1 MRQNDAYL
9 FSLDDKPQDLYCID
23 ARFYGNIS
31 RFLNHMCEPNL
42 FACRVFTTHQ
52 DLRFPHIAFFASE
65 NIVAGEELGSQLV
78 FLNVVSKAVTVVQ
91 SLERFSSGPGKDC
104 FLAPYLVSHK
114 HIAKDRQTEACSQF
128 DPARTEQ
135 RLSFDRRAQG
145 PGPGAVRVATLGSWR
160 MLTLGAEYEDTWAL
174 TPAKSG
180 RPPGQAAKGEPGP
193 EEGEDSGAEEPGE
206 PSWKAADANTVRG
219 YDTVL
224 EMDGLSSAGRR
235 DGVRQ
240 LVRKHGILNST
251 PWARGMA
258 RFAEDLPTR
267 YGGGAGGG
275 GRGGPGAG
283 RGGAR
288 GGGGGGAPGGQRVYK
303 QSMAQRARTMAIY
316 NPNPVKQNCF
326 TVNRSLFIFREDN
339 LIRKYAKR
347 ITEWPYP
354 SRAGAHSSDKTP
366 MSERL
371 DDTEPYFIGIFC
383 FEAAIKIIALGFA
396 FHKGSYLRN
405 GWNVMDFVVVL
416 TGLASGFCGFM
427 SCLST
432 TLVQT
437 EISQQLLDRLP
448 WKLIYQEDA
457 ATAEALATSSS
468 SPPPLHLVFSP
479 SRLSGEA
486 LCLFTLPSPHI
497 PGNNVDIR
505 MTCFQDLD
513 CSSILA
519 EILAKVGSDF
529 DLRTLRAVRVLRP
542 LKLVSGIPSLQVV
555 LKSIMKAMV
564 PLLQIGLLLF
574 FAIVM
579 FAIIGVEFYMGKF
592 HTTCFRKDTGERAAD
607 WPCGLEPPAR
617 MCPNGT
623 ECREY
628 WTGPNFG
635 ITNFDNI
642 LFAVLTVFQCI
653 TMEGWV
659 DILYSTNDVAGNTWN
674 WLYFIPLIIIGSFF
688 MLNLVLGVL
697 SGEFAKERER
707 VEKRQEFLKLR
718 RQQQIERELTGYL
731 EWICKA
737 EEVLLEEE
745 DEIAEEKSPLDGAWY
760 KRKQNLP
767 VLKRNKAKKG
777 KNDLIGAEEG
787 EDPFADISSVA
798 PPGSPFGRASVKS
811 SGKMDS
817 SSYFRR
823 KEKRIRFF
831 IRRMVKAQSFYW
843 IVLCLVGLNTL
854 CVAIV
859 HYDQPKW
866 LTKALYTAE
875 FVFLGLFLTEMTLKM
890 YGLGARNYF
899 HSSFNCFDFGVIVGS
914 ICEVIWDMIKPGAS
928 FGISVLRAL
937 RLLRIFKVTKYW
949 NSLRNLVVSLLNS
962 MKSIISLLFLLF
974 LFIVVFALLGMQL
987 FGGQFNFEDETPTTN
1002 FDTFPAAIL
1011 TVFQILTGEDW
1022 NAVMYHG
1029 IESQGGVRRGM
1040 FSSVYFIVLTLFGNY
1055 TLLNVFLAIAV
1066 DNLANAQELTKDEE
1080 EQEEAANKKLAL
1092 QKALEVKEVSPMSAA
1107 NISIAAKEQQRT
1119 AKTMSVWEQRTN
1131 QLRRHNMRASSEA
1144 LFNELDPEERRRLSS
1159 ALHLHPD
1166 MKTHL
1171 DRPLVVEARDS
1182 EKPSRPPEGG
1192 WEEAGD
1198 SQQDG
1203 LGDNFHTH
1211 SRKHHRHRDKNGE
1224 GREGGDGRGGRHH
1237 IHHSRS
1243 RDHNADS
1250 AQTKERTGDRS
1261 HSRDGGQ
1268 GHRHQHQAGSPEEET
1283 NDVRGGGEERG
1294 HRHHHSHRPPKEG
1307 NGMIANGAQ
1316 GERRGKG
1323 GGGDSNGERKARSSR
1338 MVRAQSTLDGEDC
1351 NRNKNGT
1358 KGYRERQPDAEEDG
1372 LASSPLQPM
1381 RSSLSLGEK
1390 QEDADNQK
1398 NSTRASQAGLN
1409 SNAIHI
1415 PVTITAPPGETTIIP
1430 MNNIDCDNFQL
1441 SEEKKDLEEEEAAN
1455 GPRQILPY
1463 SSMFVF
1469 GQTNPVEYIVN
1480 PDNPYSCGCGVLWL
1494 CHYVVNLRYFEM
1506 CILVVI
1512 TMSSI
1517 ALAAEDP
1524 VQTNA
1529 PHNNVLKYLDY
1540 VFTGVFTFEM
1550 VIKYITQ
1557 TNCILN
1563 LNRGTTG
1570 KDINTIKSL
1579 RVLRVL
1585 RPLKTIKR
1593 LPKLKAV
1600 FDCVVN
1606 SLKNVLNIL
1615 IVYILFMFIFA
1626 VIAVQ
1631 LFKGK
1636 FFYCTDES
1644 KSLEKDCRGQFLEY
1658 DRDDVT
1664 AQVREWKKY
1673 DFHYD
1678 NVLWAFLT
1686 LFTVSTGEGW
1696 PMVLKHS
1703 VDATYED
1710 QGPNPGFRMET
1721 SIFYVVYFVV
1731 FPFFF
1736 VNIFVALIIITF
1748 QEQGDKAM
1756 SECSLEKNERACIDF
1771 AINAKPLTRY
1781 MPENKQSFQYKM
1793 WKFVVS
1799 PPFEYA
1805 IMTLIALNTVVLM
1818 MKFYGAPYLYEAML
1832 KYLNIVF
1839 TALFTLECIL
1849 KIIAFGPLN
1858 YLKAA
1863 WNVFDF
1869 VTVLGSITDILVTEI
1884 KDKMINLSFLRLFR
1898 AARLIKLL
1906 RQGYTIRILLW
1917 TFVQSF
1923 KALPYV
1929 CLLIAM
1935 LFFIYAIIGMQVFG
1949 NIELIDDN
1957 AINHHNNFQTFFQAL
1972 TLLFRSATGEAWHEI
1987 MLACLSDRPCDKLS
2001 GNTGNE
2007 CGSDFAYF
2015 YFVSFIFLCSFL
2027 MLNLFVAV
2035 IMDNFEYLTRDASIL
2050 GPHHLDEFIRVWAEY
2065 DPAACGRICYQD
2077 MYKLLRFIS
2086 PPLGLGKKC
2095 PNRVAYKWES
2105 VMQLNNPQVVPV
2117 GTAYLLA
2124 CSLNRLVKMN
2134 MPIADDNTVQFTST
2148 LMALIRT
2155 ALEIKLA
2162 SGVLAQRLCDAD
2174 LKREINRVWPNLSQK
2189 TVDLLVTPHKYNELT
2204 VGKVYAALMIF
2215 DYYKQNRAKRLQQQ
2229 NSSVGPQSKLGALF
2243 RPVLPLTHILEVE
2256 PPISSPKHPF
2266 PPLHEQEAKL
2276 EALPTTNTTTT
2287 TTSVNRD
2294 TILNQ
2299 RSAIKHSQSGDVSQ
2313 SAQRPKGRRKL
2324 QRGQSEDVP
2333 YSTRPQE
2340 QVELKQVENISDTE
2354 AYPSLEGHCKAASL
2368 PRLNAEYYP
2377 IVDLSPIRRSAS
2389 SLTQQR
2395 HQEVGLREYD
2405 LERPGLAQ
2413 SSTGPGQVQGQDR
2426 AHHHHHHHRCHRRRD
2441 KDKDKKQ
2448 KSLDRAGSVQ
2458 PSSTVGSFTDP
2469 SAEGLSRE
2477 RARERDR
2484 SRPHERRHHSSA
2496 GEKQRYYSCERYG
2509 SREQCHTKSAGPS
2522 RSTSPG
2528 EGQDTG
2534 LLKQHGSSVL
2544 KAGPGTLPSG
2554 SSTPGRGRRQLPQTP
2569 LTPRPAVAYKTA
2581 NSSPLPS
2588 SASTATTG
2596 HQTRFSR
2603 GLSEHDRLVGGYDE
2617 SPIPVTRIGSD
2628 PNLNRQPQAA
2638 SQQALLEEAED
2649 FQDNVSSHGGGRS
2662 ARTTASTTASA
2673 SHGTAAAPVTVPTT
2687 QGRAGVVPNGYH
2699 FTLGVNSAS
2708 GPGSRAT
2715 GSLREREEEDCAV
2728 QCEKLHHLHYTHTA
2742 GSLRP
2747 VHLPN

>member
-1 MRQNDAYL
+1 M
-9 FSLDDKPQDLYCID
+9 P
-23 ARFYGNIS
+23 
-31 RFLNHMCEPNL
+31 
-42 FACRVFTTHQ
+42 
-52 DLRFPHIAFFASE
+52 
-65 NIVAGEELGSQLV
+65 
-78 FLNVVSKAVTVVQ
+78 
-91 SLERFSSGPGKDC
+91 
-104 FLAPYLVSHK
+104 
-114 HIAKDRQTEACSQF
+114 
-128 DPARTEQ
+128 
-135 RLSFDRRAQG
+135 
-145 PGPGAVRVATLGSWR
+145 
-160 MLTLGAEYEDTWAL
+160 
-174 TPAKSG
+174 
-180 RPPGQAAKGEPGP
+180 
-193 EEGEDSGAEEPGE
+193 
-206 PSWKAADANTVRG
+206 
-219 YDTVL
+219 
-224 EMDGLSSAGRR
+224 
-235 DGVRQ
+235 
-240 LVRKHGILNST
+240 
-251 PWARGMA
+251 

-267 YGGGAGGG
+267 YGGNAGGG

-288 GGGGGGAPGGQRVYK
+288 GGGAPGGQRVYK

-316 NPNPVKQNCF
+316 NPNPVKQNCL

-339 LIRKYAKR
+339 LIRKY
-347 ITEWPYP
+347 
-354 SRAGAHSSDKTP
+354 
-366 MSERL
+366 

-416 TGLASGFCGFM
+416 TG
-427 SCLST
+427 
-432 TLVQT
+432 
-437 EISQQLLDRLP
+437 I
-448 WKLIYQEDA
+448 
-457 ATAEALATSSS
+457 LAT
-468 SPPPLHLVFSP
+468 
-479 SRLSGEA
+479 
-486 LCLFTLPSPHI
+486 
-497 PGNNVDIR
+497 
-505 MTCFQDLD
+505 
-513 CSSILA
+513 
-519 EILAKVGSDF
+519 VGSDF

-592 HTTCFRKDTGERAAD
+592 HTTCFKNETGETH

-617 MCPNGT
+617 LCPDGT
-623 ECREY
+623 QCREY

-737 EEVLLEEE
+737 
-745 DEIAEEKSPLDGAWY
+745 
-760 KRKQNLP
+760 
-767 VLKRNKAKKG
+767 VLKRGKVKKG
-777 KNDLIGAEEG
+777 KNDLISAEEG
-787 EDPFADISSVA
+787 EDPFADISSVP
-798 PPGSPFGRASVKS
+798 PPGSPFGRASMKS
-811 SGKMDS
+811 GGKMDS

-823 KEKRIRFF
+823 KEKRTRFF

-859 HYDQPKW
+859 HYDQPDW
-866 LTKALYTAE
+866 LTTALYTAE
-875 FVFLGLFLTEMTLKM
+875 IVFLGLFLTEMSLKM

-1092 QKALEVKEVSPMSAA
+1092 QKALEVKEVSPISAA
-1107 NISIAAKEQQRT
+1107 NISITAKEQQRS
-1119 AKTMSVWEQRTN
+1119 AKAMSVWEQRTN
-1131 QLRRHNMRASSEA
+1131 QLRRHNIRTSSEA
-1144 LFNELDPEERRRLSS
+1144 LFNELDPEERLQKSS
-1159 ALHLHPD
+1159 TLHLHPD
-1166 MKTHL
+1166 TKTHL
-1171 DRPLVVEARDS
+1171 DRPLVVEAKNGD
-1182 EKPSRPPEGG
+1182 KPSRPPEGP
-1192 WEEAGD
+1192 WEESGNPR
-1198 SQQDG
+1198 QDG
-1203 LGDNFHTH
+1203 VGDNFHSH
-1211 SRKHHRHRDKNGE
+1211 SRKHHRHRDRNGE
-1224 GREGGDGRGGRHH
+1224 RGDGGEARGGRHH
-1237 IHHSRS
+1237 THHSRS
-1243 RDHNADS
+1243 RDHNGDGAQVRDS
-1250 AQTKERTGDRS
+1250 RGESGNG
-1261 HSRDGGQ
+1261 RDGGQ
-1268 GHRHQHQAGSPEEET
+1268 GHRHHRQAGSPEEEAK
-1283 NDVRGGGEERG
+1283 DCRSGGEERG
-1294 HRHHHSHRPPKEG
+1294 HRHHHFHRAPKEG
-1307 NGMIANGAQ
+1307 NGLMANGAQ
-1316 GERRGKG
+1316 GERRGRGGGGG
-1323 GGGDSNGERKARSSR
+1323 GGGDSNGERKGRGSR
-1338 MVRAQSTLDGEDC
+1338 MVRAQSTLEGDDC
-1351 NRNKNGT
+1351 KRNKNGT
-1358 KGYRERQPDAEEDG
+1358 KGHSEQLKAYFYI
-1372 LASSPLQPM
+1372 
-1381 RSSLSLGEK
+1381 SLC
-1390 QEDADNQK
+1390 
-1398 NSTRASQAGLN
+1398 
-1409 SNAIHI
+1409 
-1415 PVTITAPPGETTIIP
+1415 VW
-1430 MNNIDCDNFQL
+1430 
-1441 SEEKKDLEEEEAAN
+1441 
-1455 GPRQILPY
+1455 
-1463 SSMFVF
+1463 
-1469 GQTNPVEYIVN
+1469 
-1480 PDNPYSCGCGVLWL
+1480 SCSVRRL

-1506 CILVVI
+1506 CILMVI

-1524 VQTNA
+1524 VQANA
-1529 PHNNVLKYLDY
+1529 PRNNVISDY

-1550 VIKYITQ
+1550 VIKMIDLGLLLHPGAYFRDLW
-1557 TNCILN
+1557 NILDFIVVSGA
-1563 LNRGTTG
+1563 LVAFACSGTKG

-1615 IVYILFMFIFA
+1615 IVYMLFMFIFA

-1644 KSLEKDCRGQFLEY
+1644 KALEKDCRGQFLDY
-1658 DRDDVT
+1658 HKDDVA
-1664 AQVREWKKY
+1664 AQPREWKKY
-1673 DFHYD
+1673 EFHYD

-1696 PMVLKHS
+1696 PLVLKHS

-1710 QGPNPGFRMET
+1710 KGPSPGFRMET

-1771 AINAKPLTRY
+1771 AINARPLTRY
-1781 MPENKQSFQYKM
+1781 MPENKQSFQYRM

-1818 MKFYGAPYLYEAML
+1818 MKFYGAPDLYESML

-1949 NIELIDDN
+1949 NIDLNEET
-1957 AINHHNNFQTFFQAL
+1957 AINLHNNFQTFFQAL

-1987 MLACLSDRPCDKLS
+1987 MLACLSNRPCDVHS
-2001 GNTGNE
+2001 GTVGKE

-2095 PNRVAYKWES
+2095 PNRVAYK
-2105 VMQLNNPQVVPV
+2105 
-2117 GTAYLLA
+2117 
-2124 CSLNRLVKMN
+2124 RLVRMN
-2134 MPIADDNTVQFTST
+2134 MPIAEDRTVHFTST

-2155 ALEIKLA
+2155 ALDIKLA
-2162 SGVLAQRLCDAD
+2162 SGVLAQHLCDAD
-2174 LKREINRVWPNLSQK
+2174 LKREIHRVWPSLSQK
-2189 TVDLLVTPHKYNELT
+2189 TVDLLVTPPKYNELT

-2215 DYYKQNRAKRLQQQ
+2215 DHYKQTCAKRLQQQ
-2229 NSSVGPQSKLGALF
+2229 HSGGQQVEF
-2243 RPVLPLTHILEVE
+2243 TLEYA
-2256 PPISSPKHPF
+2256 S
-2266 PPLHEQEAKL
+2266 
-2276 EALPTTNTTTT
+2276 
-2287 TTSVNRD
+2287 TS
-2294 TILNQ
+2294 
-2299 RSAIKHSQSGDVSQ
+2299 
-2313 SAQRPKGRRKL
+2313 L
-2324 QRGQSEDVP
+2324 QRGRFPGFFMFVYLQS
-2333 YSTRPQE
+2333 
-2340 QVELKQVENISDTE
+2340 L
-2354 AYPSLEGHCKAASL
+2354 
-2368 PRLNAEYYP
+2368 
-2377 IVDLSPIRRSAS
+2377 LSCVFP
-2389 SLTQQR
+2389 
-2395 HQEVGLREYD
+2395 
-2405 LERPGLAQ
+2405 
-2413 SSTGPGQVQGQDR
+2413 
-2426 AHHHHHHHRCHRRRD
+2426 
-2441 KDKDKKQ
+2441 
-2448 KSLDRAGSVQ
+2448 
-2458 PSSTVGSFTDP
+2458 
-2469 SAEGLSRE
+2469 
-2477 RARERDR
+2477 
-2484 SRPHERRHHSSA
+2484 
-2496 GEKQRYYSCERYG
+2496 
-2509 SREQCHTKSAGPS
+2509 
-2522 RSTSPG
+2522 
-2528 EGQDTG
+2528 
-2534 LLKQHGSSVL
+2534 QHGSSVVL
-2544 KAGPGTLPSG
+2544 AGPGTLPSG

-2569 LTPRPAVAYKTA
+2569 LTPRPAVSYKTA
-2581 NSSPLPS
+2581 NSSPLQPG
-2588 SASTATTG
+2588 AGAAAATG
-2596 HQTRFSR
+2596 HHTRCRDAPPEPLPPPRHQLPTQPPLRPPRR
-2603 GLSEHDRLVGGYDE
+2603 GERAPSPTGSTSPSGSTLRPGLGAEEQEVSGRGRRRTGANRGRAARSCRVRRADENGSKCMEEKATARGRKRGSE
-2617 SPIPVTRIGSD
+2617 II
-2628 PNLNRQPQAA
+2628 
-2638 SQQALLEEAED
+2638 QAL
-2649 FQDNVSSHGGGRS
+2649 
-2662 ARTTASTTASA
+2662 
-2673 SHGTAAAPVTVPTT
+2673 
-2687 QGRAGVVPNGYH
+2687 
-2699 FTLGVNSAS
+2699 
-2708 GPGSRAT
+2708 
-2715 GSLREREEEDCAV
+2715 
-2728 QCEKLHHLHYTHTA
+2728 
-2742 GSLRP
+2742 
-2747 VHLPN
+2747 

>member
-1 MRQNDAYL
+1 
-9 FSLDDKPQDLYCID
+9 
-23 ARFYGNIS
+23 
-31 RFLNHMCEPNL
+31 
-42 FACRVFTTHQ
+42 
-52 DLRFPHIAFFASE
+52 
-65 NIVAGEELGSQLV
+65 
-78 FLNVVSKAVTVVQ
+78 
-91 SLERFSSGPGKDC
+91 
-104 FLAPYLVSHK
+104 
-114 HIAKDRQTEACSQF
+114 
-128 DPARTEQ
+128 
-135 RLSFDRRAQG
+135 
-145 PGPGAVRVATLGSWR
+145 
-160 MLTLGAEYEDTWAL
+160 
-174 TPAKSG
+174 
-180 RPPGQAAKGEPGP
+180 
-193 EEGEDSGAEEPGE
+193 
-206 PSWKAADANTVRG
+206 
-219 YDTVL
+219 
-224 EMDGLSSAGRR
+224 
-235 DGVRQ
+235 
-240 LVRKHGILNST
+240 
-251 PWARGMA
+251 MA

-267 YGGGAGGG
+267 YGGGGGGGGGAGGGGG

-288 GGGGGGAPGGQRVYK
+288 GGGGGGPGGAPGGQRMYK

-339 LIRKYAKR
+339 LIRKYANFMLNR
-347 ITEWPYP
+347 SLT
-354 SRAGAHSSDKTP
+354 SRTPFEYMILATIIANCIVLALEQHLPASDKTP

-416 TGLASGFCGFM
+416 TG
-427 SCLST
+427 
-432 TLVQT
+432 
-437 EISQQLLDRLP
+437 I
-448 WKLIYQEDA
+448 
-457 ATAEALATSSS
+457 LAT
-468 SPPPLHLVFSP
+468 
-479 SRLSGEA
+479 
-486 LCLFTLPSPHI
+486 
-497 PGNNVDIR
+497 
-505 MTCFQDLD
+505 
-513 CSSILA
+513 
-519 EILAKVGSDF
+519 VGSDF

-592 HTTCFRKDTGERAAD
+592 HTTCFKIDTGESTAD

-617 MCPNGT
+617 ICPNGT
-623 ECREY
+623 QCREY

-659 DILYSTNDVAGNTWN
+659 DILYSTNDVVGNTWN

-737 EEVLLEEE
+737 
-745 DEIAEEKSPLDGAWY
+745 AWWHWI
-760 KRKQNLP
+760 
-767 VLKRNKAKKG
+767 LKRGKVKKG

-811 SGKMDS
+811 GKLDS

-859 HYDQPKW
+859 HYDQPEW
-866 LTKALYTAE
+866 LTRALYTAE

-914 ICEVIWDMIKPGAS
+914 IFEVIWDMIKPGAS

-1040 FSSVYFIVLTLFGNY
+1040 FSSIYFIVLTLFGNY

-1107 NISIAAKEQQRT
+1107 NISIAAFVKQNRDALSRRSSVSSIQSPKEQQRS

-1144 LFNELDPEERRRLSS
+1144 LFNELDPEERLRMST

-1171 DRPLVVEARDS
+1171 DRPLMVEARNGD
-1182 EKPSRPPEGG
+1182 KPSWHPAEGG
-1192 WEEAGD
+1192 REEAGE
-1198 SQQDG
+1198 G
-1203 LGDNFHTH
+1203 PGDNGHP
-1211 SRKHHRHRDKNGE
+1211 RKHHRHC
-1224 GREGGDGRGGRHH
+1224 GRHH
-1237 IHHSRS
+1237 THHSRG
-1243 RDHNADS
+1243 DGH
-1250 AQTKERTGDRS
+1250 QTKERRGERS
-1261 HSRDGGQ
+1261 QSRNGGQ
-1268 GHRHQHQAGSPEEET
+1268 GHRHHQAGSPDEEAG
-1283 NDVRGGGEERG
+1283 DERG

-1307 NGMIANGAQ
+1307 NGMLANGAQ
-1316 GERRGKG
+1316 AERRGRG
-1323 GGGDSNGERKARSSR
+1323 GGEGESNGERKARCSR
-1338 MVRAQSTLDGEDC
+1338 MSRAQSTLGDDC
-1351 NRNKNGT
+1351 KRSKNGS
-1358 KGYRERQPDAEEDG
+1358 KGYRCLFLHRERQLDAEEDG
-1372 LASSPLQPM
+1372 LVCSPLQPM

-1430 MNNIDCDNFQL
+1430 SD
-1441 SEEKKDLEEEEAAN
+1441 EEKKDLEEEEAAN

-1469 GQTNPVEYIVN
+1469 GQTNPVRR
-1480 PDNPYSCGCGVLWL
+1480 L

-1506 CILVVI
+1506 CILMVI

-1524 VQTNA
+1524 VQANA
-1529 PHNNVLKYLDY
+1529 PRNNVLKYLDY

-1550 VIKYITQ
+1550 VIKMIDLGLLLHPGSYFRDLW
-1557 TNCILN
+1557 NILDFIVVSGA
-1563 LNRGTTG
+1563 LVAFACSGTKG

-1644 KSLEKDCRGQFLEY
+1644 KGLEKDCRGQFLDY
-1658 DRDDVT
+1658 DRDDVA
-1664 AQVREWKKY
+1664 AQPREWKKY
-1673 DFHYD
+1673 EFHYD

-1696 PMVLKHS
+1696 PVVLKHS

-1710 QGPNPGFRMET
+1710 QGPSPGFRMET

-1771 AINAKPLTRY
+1771 AINARPLTRY

-1818 MKFYGAPYLYEAML
+1818 MKFYGAPDLYEAML

-1839 TALFTLECIL
+1839 TSLFTLECIL
-1849 KIIAFGPLN
+1849 KIIAFNPLN
-1858 YLKAA
+1858 YLKEP

-1869 VTVLGSITDILVTEI
+1869 VTVIGSITDILVTEI
-1884 KDKMINLSFLRLFR
+1884 NDKMINLSFLRLFR

-1949 NIELIDDN
+1949 NIELN
-1957 AINHHNNFQTFFQAL
+1957 EETAINHHNNFQTFFQAL

-1987 MLACLSDRPCDKLS
+1987 MLACLSNRPCDKLS
-2001 GNTGNE
+2001 GTAGKE

-2065 DPAACGRICYQD
+2065 DPAACGRMTYRNMYEMLRD
-2077 MYKLLRFIS
+2077 MS

-2095 PNRVAYKWES
+2095 PPRVAYK
-2105 VMQLNNPQVVPV
+2105 
-2117 GTAYLLA
+2117 
-2124 CSLNRLVKMN
+2124 RLVRMN

-2162 SGVLAQRLCDAD
+2162 SGVLAQRLCDVD

-2215 DYYKQNRAKRLQQQ
+2215 DYYKQNRAKKLQQQ
-2229 NSSVGPQSKLGALF
+2229 NPSGAPQ
-2243 RPVLPLTHILEVE
+2243 V
-2256 PPISSPKHPF
+2256 
-2266 PPLHEQEAKL
+2266 
-2276 EALPTTNTTTT
+2276 
-2287 TTSVNRD
+2287 
-2294 TILNQ
+2294 
-2299 RSAIKHSQSGDVSQ
+2299 
-2313 SAQRPKGRRKL
+2313 
-2324 QRGQSEDVP
+2324 
-2333 YSTRPQE
+2333 
-2340 QVELKQVENISDTE
+2340 
-2354 AYPSLEGHCKAASL
+2354 
-2368 PRLNAEYYP
+2368 P
-2377 IVDLSPIRRSAS
+2377 IVDLSPIKRSAS
-2389 SLTQQR
+2389 SLTPQR
-2395 HQEVGLREYD
+2395 HQQEVGLNEYD
-2405 LERPGLAQ
+2405 LERPGQAQ
-2413 SSTGPGQVQGQDR
+2413 SSSGPGQIQDQDR
-2426 AHHHHHHHRCHRRRD
+2426 THHHHHHHRCHRRRD
-2441 KDKDKKQ
+2441 KDKKQ
-2448 KSLDRAGSVQ
+2448 KSLDRAASVQ

-2509 SREQCHTKSAGPS
+2509 SREQCHAKSAGPS

-2528 EGQDTG
+2528 EGQD
-2534 LLKQHGSSVL
+2534 S
-2544 KAGPGTLPSG
+2544 AGPVTLPSG
-2554 SSTPGRGRRQLPQTP
+2554 SSTPGRSRRQLPQTP
-2569 LTPRPAVAYKTA
+2569 LTPRPAVAYKTS
-2581 NSSPLPS
+2581 NSSPLPP
-2588 SASTATTG
+2588 STGAATSG

-2603 GLSEHDRLVGGYDE
+2603 GLSEHDRLFGAQEE

-2628 PNLNRQPQAA
+2628 PNLNRQQLDS
-2638 SQQALLEEAED
+2638 SQQVLLEETED
-2649 FQDNVSSHGGGRS
+2649 FQDAMSSHGGGHS
-2662 ARTTASTTASA
+2662 ARTGASTTTSV
-2673 SHGTAAAPVTVPTT
+2673 SHGT
-2687 QGRAGVVPNGYH
+2687 GRAGGVPNGYH

-2708 GPGSRAT
+2708 GPGNR
-2715 GSLREREEEDCAV
+2715 GCLREREEDDWC
-2728 QCEKLHHLHYTHTA
+2728 
-2742 GSLRP
+2742 
-2747 VHLPN
+2747 